1 MALGPLFRVSWICL
15 LLCDFTVGLPIAREY
30 GYPYYE
36 DPSYKQPGSGS
47 AIPQLN
53 AQRAPAVEGLIN
65 GGSTDWGQENPLE
78 FPLNLNYPPIAPAN
92 SQQSPIQSPSTN
104 GMPAYPAVVFTREAA
119 LEPAASSTSNVV
131 KFPSVESWQPKPASS
146 GSSLANQN
154 INLGSRESG
163 SRNIPHLVFEDVF
176 QYPSENIDTSN
187 TAGGYGQAAGQG
199 TSTGSAPPPK
209 GPSFPKNPSYQQPGS
224 GSATPQL
231 NAQRAPAVE
240 GLINGGSTDWGQENL
255 KNPLEFPLNLNYPPF
270 APVNSQQ
277 SPSTNGMPAYPAVV
291 FTREAAL
298 EPAPSSTSNVV
309 KFPSVESWQPKPA
322 SGGSSLANQ
331 NINLGS
337 RESDSRNIP
346 LVFKDF
352 FQYPSEN
359 IDTSNTAGGY
369 GQAAGQ
375 GTSTGS
381 APPPKG
387 PSFPKNPSY
396 QQPGSGSATPQ
407 LNAQRAPAVEG
418 LINGGSTD
426 WGQENLKNPLK
437 FPLSPNYPP
446 IAPANSQQSPSTN
459 GMPAYP
465 AVVFTREAALEP
477 APSSTSNV
485 VKFPSVESWQPKP
498 ASGGSSLANQNIH
511 IGSREIDSRNIP
523 HLVFKDVF
531 QYPSEN
537 IDTSNTA
544 GGYGQAVGQG
554 TSTGSA
560 PPPKGPSFPKNPA
573 NERAQPAKQNYGN
586 MLKPVSSPRKAL
598 APQRVSEPFAQS
610 YISQSRNSYQR
621 AQYRQSNT
629 SYSPRTKW

>member
-1 MALGPLFRVSWICL
+1 MALGPLFRVSWMCL
-15 LLCDFTVGLPIAREY
+15 LLCDFTVGLAIARDY

-47 AIPQLN
+47 ATPQLN
-53 AQRAPAVEGLIN
+53 AQRAPAVEGLFN

-104 GMPAYPAVVFTREAA
+104 GMPAYPAVVLTREAA
-119 LEPAASSTSNVV
+119 LEPAPSSTSNAV
-131 KFPSVESWQPKPASS
+131 KFPSVESWKPKPASS

-163 SRNIPHLVFEDVF
+163 SRNIPHLVFEDFF

-255 KNPLEFPLNLNYPPF
+255 KNPLEFPLSPNYPPI
-270 APVNSQQ
+270 APANSQQSPIQ
-277 SPSTNGMPAYPAVV
+277 SPSTNGMPAYPAVA
-291 FTREAAL
+291 FTREAAF

-337 RESDSRNIP
+337 RESGSRNIP
-346 LVFKDF
+346 HLVFEDV

-359 IDTSNTAGGY
+359 IDASNTAGGY
-369 GQAAGQ
+369 GQAA
-375 GTSTGS
+375 
-381 APPPKG
+381 
-387 PSFPKNPSY
+387 
-396 QQPGSGSATPQ
+396 
-407 LNAQRAPAVEG
+407 
-418 LINGGSTD
+418 
-426 WGQENLKNPLK
+426 
-437 FPLSPNYPP
+437 
-446 IAPANSQQSPSTN
+446 
-459 GMPAYP
+459 
-465 AVVFTREAALEP
+465 
-477 APSSTSNV
+477 
-485 VKFPSVESWQPKP
+485 
-498 ASGGSSLANQNIH
+498 
-511 IGSREIDSRNIP
+511 
-523 HLVFKDVF
+523 
-531 QYPSEN
+531 
-537 IDTSNTA
+537 
-544 GGYGQAVGQG
+544 GQG

-573 NERAQPAKQNYGN
+573 NERAQPAKQNYGK
-586 MLKPVSSPRKAL
+586 MPKPVSSPRKTL

-610 YISQSRNSYQR
+610 YIIQSKNSYQR